1 MSFEKHHRV
10 ERAYMRFVRDH
21 DWLREELLSRLRQ
34 SDSPMRID
42 EPIVAYPPRLP
53 MKRAMTAAV
62 VGLAAMLLIYV
73 GAARLLAPAG
83 PAGGANLLSSQIRI
97 VKSVCIPGWYDER
110 QSREAD

>member
-1 MSFEKHHRV
+1 
-10 ERAYMRFVRDH
+10 
-21 DWLREELLSRLRQ
+21 
-34 SDSPMRID
+34 
-42 EPIVAYPPRLP
+42 
-53 MKRAMTAAV
+53 V

>member
-10 ERAYMRFVRDH
+10 ERAYLRFGRDH
-21 DWLREELLSRLRQ
+21 DWLRAELLSRLRQ

-42 EPIVAYPPRLP
+42 EPVAAHPPRLVL
-53 MKRAMTAAV
+53 KRAMTAAA
-62 VGLAAMLLIYV
+62 VGLAAMLLMYV

-83 PAGGANLLSSQIRI
+83 AAGGASLLSSQIRI